1 MDERVGIELPEGYP
15 HFGVTIGVIIH
26 WLKSICDIS
35 ATAEHLQLTT
45 TTATNNKCLKVLQ
58 GDQVV
63 EEVQFLSGNY
73 QAIKMQLTT
82 KTLRF
87 TSCCFIFRAFLIAL
101 LPAAVHTRSTRQRR
115 HAGDFMRPL
124 REVRELSSDG
134 IMFLRHL
141 TNLQKYPYLDR
152 VCVKSTHTHRVNY
165 HDTNSVERLFI
176 DIAQMRALMEFTRQ
190 RALGGSLVHKTMRR
204 VVHEGRKVL
213 GFHRV
218 YGGGSSGVCFTVQRT
233 NCGRT
238 STLLRT
244 LMDTFIRMILVTN
257 EFQS

>member
-1 MDERVGIELPEGYP
+1 MVAEL
-15 HFGVTIGVIIH
+15 V
-26 WLKSICDIS
+26 
-35 ATAEHLQLTT
+35 
-45 TTATNNKCLKVLQ
+45 
-58 GDQVV
+58 
-63 EEVQFLSGNY
+63 FLSGNY
-73 QAIKMQLTT
+73 QASKMQQRTN
-82 KTLRF
+82 KPRF
-87 TSCCFIFRAFLIAL
+87 ASCCFIFRAFLITL
-101 LPAAVHTRSTRQRR
+101 LPAAVHTRSTRHRR
-115 HAGDFMRPL
+115 HAGDFRRPL

-165 HDTNSVERLFI
+165 HETNSVERLFI
-176 DIAQMRALMEFTRQ
+176 DIAQMRALMDFTRQ

-218 YGGGSSGVCFTVQRT
+218 YGGGSSGVSFTVQRT